1 MALDIHG
8 IALLL
13 QVFNMPTS
21 VRFYRDLLGFE
32 VVHRSPALSERAD
45 DVNWTMLRL
54 NGAILMLNTAYE
66 PEFRPAA
73 PDPARIAA
81 HSDIGL
87 YFDCPDVDAAYR
99 QLREM
104 GIETKEPRVAPYG
117 MKQLYFSDPD
127 GYILCFQRPA

>member
-13 QVFNMPTS
+13 QVFDMPTS

-54 NGAILMLNTAYE
+54 NGAILMLNTACE